1 MFCFVDMEHEKI
13 VNFPSVKREVTFTAH
28 LPGASN
34 CAIIVA
40 AINCNNK
47 GLR

>member
-1 MFCFVDMEHEKI
+1 MVKEIGKMQILALAFLLSSEK
-13 VNFPSVKREVTFTAH
+13 VTFTAH